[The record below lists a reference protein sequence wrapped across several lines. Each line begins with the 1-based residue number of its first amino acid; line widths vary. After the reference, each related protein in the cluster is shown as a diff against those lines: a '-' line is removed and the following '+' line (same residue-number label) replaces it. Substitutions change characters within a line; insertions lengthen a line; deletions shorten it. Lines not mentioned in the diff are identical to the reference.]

1 MLLAHIGCGGGVFL
15 AFPPMNKQTDFSNLD
30 FVRDFFHRFLPN
42 SQVVSLAMSLLV
54 GTSLIYGL
62 SGLLMPVFASVVLAY
77 LLEGLVIKVETRLMP
92 RLAAV
97 HLVFFAFLTM
107 LGFVLFVLVPIV
119 SDQTVQLVQ
128 RIPEIVYSAQTQI
141 MQLPDMYPEIISQNR
156 IREIMLSIQH
166 DLLKYGQDLIS
177 GSAQS
182 FAGLLA
188 AVIYLFLVPMMVF
201 FFMKDKELLIHWFLQ
216 FFPSDMALTLRVWQ
230 EVDIQIAN
238 YVRGKFL
245 EVFILWSVSYLT
257 FSMMNLNYAMLLAVL
272 MGLSVVIPYVGA
284 TLVTFPVLGVA
295 YVQWGM
301 VGGNE
306 FTYVLIAYSL
316 IQAIDGVVL
325 VPLLFSEAVNL
336 HPIAII
342 VAILFFGGIW
352 GFWGVFFAI
361 PLATLVKAVLTAWP
375 RNGQITPAIPSQ
387 GLND

>member
-1 MLLAHIGCGGGVFL
+1 MS
-15 AFPPMNKQTDFSNLD
+15 KKTDFSNFN

-42 SQVVSLAMSLLV
+42 SQVVSLAISLIVGSLLIY
-54 GTSLIYGL
+54 SLL
-62 SGLLMPVFASVVLAY
+62 GLLMPVFAAIVLAY
-77 LLEGLVIKVETRLMP
+77 LLEGLVHKVERLRTP
-92 RLAAV
+92 RVLAV
-97 HLVFFAFLTM
+97 HLVFFAFLTA
-107 LGFVLFVLVPIV
+107 LGFILFVLFPMV
-119 SDQTVQLVQ
+119 SEQTVQLVQ
-128 RIPEIVYSAQTQI
+128 RIPEMVYSAQIQI
-141 MQLPDMYPEIISQNR
+141 MRLPEMYPEIITQAR
-156 IREIMLSIQH
+156 IREIMFSIQQ

-201 FFMKDKELLIHWFLQ
+201 FFMKDKDMLIGWFAQ
-216 FFPSDMALTLRVWQ
+216 FSPQDMTLTQRVWQ

-238 YVRGKFL
+238 YVRGKFV
-245 EVFILWSVSYLT
+245 EVFILWAASYIT
-257 FSMMNLNYAMLLAVL
+257 FSLLNLNYAMLLAVL

-301 VGGNE
+301 SDGNE
-306 FTYVLIAYSL
+306 FMYILIAYCI
-316 IQAIDGVVL
+316 IQAMDGVVL

-342 VAILFFGGIW
+342 VAILFFGGNW

-375 RNGQITPAIPSQ
+375 QSGQMPELSVNPSEHEGQ
-387 GLND
+387 TEL

>member
-1 MLLAHIGCGGGVFL
+1 MS
-15 AFPPMNKQTDFSNLD
+15 KQTDFSNLN

-42 SQVVSLAMSLLV
+42 SQVVSLAISLLV
-54 GTSLIYGL
+54 GSILIYCL
-62 SGLLMPVFASVVLAY
+62 SGLLMPVFASIVLAY
-77 LLEGLVIKVETRLMP
+77 LLEGLVAKIETNWLP
-92 RLAAV
+92 RLVAV
-97 HLVFFAFLTM
+97 HVVFFTFMTA
-107 LGFVLFVLVPIV
+107 LGFILFVLVPMV
-119 SDQTVQLVQ
+119 SEQTGQLVQ
-128 RIPEIVYSAQTQI
+128 RIPEMVSSAQLQI
-141 MQLPDMYPEIISQNR
+141 MRLPEMYPEMISQAR
-156 IREIMLSIQH
+156 IREIMFSLQQ

-201 FFMKDKELLIHWFLQ
+201 FFMKDKHLIVNWFLQ
-216 FFPSDMALTLRVWQ
+216 FLPKDMTLTKRVWL
-230 EVDIQIAN
+230 EVDSQIAN

-245 EVFILWSVSYLT
+245 EVFILWTVSYLT
-257 FSMMNLNYAMLLAVL
+257 FAMLNLNYAMLLAVL
-272 MGLSVVIPYVGA
+272 MGVSVVIPYVGA

-301 VGGNE
+301 GDGTQ
-306 FTYVLIAYSL
+306 FMYVLIAYSI

-342 VAILFFGGIW
+342 VAILFFGGLW

-361 PLATLVKAVLTAWP
+361 PLATLVKAVITAWP
-375 RNGQITPAIPSQ
+375 QQPEHLETEY
-387 GLND
+387 

>member
-1 MLLAHIGCGGGVFL
+1 
-15 AFPPMNKQTDFSNLD
+15 MNKQTDFSNLD

-42 SQVVSLAMSLLV
+42 SQVVSLAISLLV

-257 FSMMNLNYAMLLAVL
+257 FSMMSLNFAMLLAVL

>member
-1 MLLAHIGCGGGVFL
+1 MGCVFL

-42 SQVVSLAMSLLV
+42 SQVVSLAISLLV

-216 FFPSDMALTLRVWQ
+216 FFPNDMALTLRVWQ

-375 RNGQITPAIPSQ
+375 RNGQLTPVIPSQ

>member
-1 MLLAHIGCGGGVFL
+1 MSKRT
-15 AFPPMNKQTDFSNLD
+15 NFSNLD

-42 SQVVSLAMSLLV
+42 SQVVSLALSLIVGSLL
-54 GTSLIYGL
+54 IYSL

-77 LLEGLVIKVETRLMP
+77 LLEGLVAKLEARWMTRLV
-92 RLAAV
+92 AV
-97 HLVFFAFLTM
+97 HVVFFAFLTV
-107 LGFVLFVLVPIV
+107 LGFILFVLVPIV
-119 SDQTVQLVQ
+119 SEQTVQLMQ
-128 RIPEIVYSAQTQI
+128 RIPEMVSSAQLEI
-141 MQLPDMYPEIISQNR
+141 MRLPEMYPELISQDR
-156 IREIMLSIQH
+156 IKEIMFTFQQN
-166 DLLKYGQDLIS
+166 LLGYGQDVIS

-201 FFMKDKELLIHWFLQ
+201 FFMKDKDLLIGWFAQ
-216 FFPSDMALTLRVWQ
+216 FFPPDMTLTLRVWQ
-230 EVDIQIAN
+230 EVDLQIAN
-238 YVRGKFL
+238 YVRGKFV
-245 EVFILWSVSYLT
+245 EVFILWATSYLT
-257 FSMMNLNYAMLLAVL
+257 FALMGLNYAMLLAVM
-272 MGLSVVIPYVGA
+272 MGLQVVIPYVGA

-301 VGGNE
+301 SDGNE
-306 FTYVLIAYSL
+306 FMYVLIAYSV

-342 VAILFFGGIW
+342 VAILFFGGLW

-375 RNGQITPAIPSQ
+375 REGQVSVT
-387 GLND
+387 

>member
-1 MLLAHIGCGGGVFL
+1 MS
-15 AFPPMNKQTDFSNLD
+15 KKTDFSNFD

-42 SQVVSLAMSLLV
+42 SQVVSLAISLIAGSLLIY
-54 GTSLIYGL
+54 SLL
-62 SGLLMPVFASVVLAY
+62 GLLMPVFAAIVLAY
-77 LLEGLVIKVETRLMP
+77 LLEGLVHKVERLRTP
-92 RLAAV
+92 RVLAV
-97 HLVFFAFLTM
+97 HLVFFAFLTA
-107 LGFVLFVLVPIV
+107 LGFILFVLLPMV
-119 SDQTVQLVQ
+119 SEQTVQLVQ
-128 RIPEIVYSAQTQI
+128 RIPEMVYSAQVQI
-141 MQLPDMYPEIISQNR
+141 MRLPEMYPEIITQAR
-156 IREIMLSIQH
+156 IREIMFSIQQ

-201 FFMKDKELLIHWFLQ
+201 FFMKDKDLLIGWFAR
-216 FFPSDMALTLRVWQ
+216 FSPRDMTLTQRVWQ
-230 EVDIQIAN
+230 EVDVQIAN
-238 YVRGKFL
+238 YVRGKFV
-245 EVFILWSVSYLT
+245 EVFILWAASYIT
-257 FSMMNLNYAMLLAVL
+257 FSLLNLNYAMLLAVL

-301 VGGNE
+301 SDGNE
-306 FTYVLIAYSL
+306 FMYVLIAYCI

-342 VAILFFGGIW
+342 VAILFFGGTW

-375 RNGQITPAIPSQ
+375 QSEQMPELSINPSEHE
-387 GLND
+387 GLKEFQVGNF